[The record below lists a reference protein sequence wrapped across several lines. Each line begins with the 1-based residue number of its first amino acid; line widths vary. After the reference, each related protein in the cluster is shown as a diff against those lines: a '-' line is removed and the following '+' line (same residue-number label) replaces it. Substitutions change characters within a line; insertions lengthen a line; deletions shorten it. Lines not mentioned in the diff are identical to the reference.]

1 MSRQQFIMC
10 VPTLEHYYCN
20 INLLFYLDW
29 DPSNYPLLAKIRQ
42 SVERFSSLWHLAL
55 DFHENYEKWYYG
67 PFKGLDT
74 NIIQTQVE
82 TMYSTACQLS
92 KTFNDSPAARR
103 ISETVRTKIEKF
115 RTHLPVLHTL
125 VWIFPF
131 KFSHNPLKFSF
142 TRETDIKMTRT
153 KKLNNLQ
160 NFKSWKIELTNT
172 PIFPTCQVKN
182 SFLICMYLQLICFWL
197 KLFFVNFYQE
207 RKSERIERK
216 YLKHKI
222 RTLVQSWFE
231 RQALECYQ
239 WSQWSYCKIWW

>member
-1 MSRQQFIMC
+1 MVSEKSSTAQKGVNHFWSK
-10 VPTLEHYYCN
+10 L
-20 INLLFYLDW
+20 INDCILYLDW

-125 VWIFPF
+125 CNPGLRDRHWNAISEANGAVVKYDDSTRYVSLTKESSPF
-131 KFSHNPLKFSF
+131 
-142 TRETDIKMTRT
+142 
-153 KKLNNLQ
+153 
-160 NFKSWKIELTNT
+160 
-172 PIFPTCQVKN
+172 
-182 SFLICMYLQLICFWL
+182 
-197 KLFFVNFYQE
+197 
-207 RKSERIERK
+207 
-216 YLKHKI
+216 
-222 RTLVQSWFE
+222 
-231 RQALECYQ
+231 AL
-239 WSQWSYCKIWW
+239 S

>member
-1 MSRQQFIMC
+1 MECPVHICSLSLNKPFTLYICLNQSYLSGFFSSCLILSGQTWTESFWPKLINKC
-10 VPTLEHYYCN
+10 V
-20 INLLFYLDW
+20 FYLDW

-125 VWIFPF
+125 VWILRF
-131 KFSHNPLKFSF
+131 KISHNPLKFSF
-142 TRETDIKMTRT
+142 TRETDIKMTRA
-153 KKLNNLQ
+153 
-160 NFKSWKIELTNT
+160 KSW
-172 PIFPTCQVKN
+172 V
-182 SFLICMYLQLICFWL
+182 ICKTSNL
-197 KLFFVNFYQE
+197 E
-207 RKSERIERK
+207 R
-216 YLKHKI
+216 
-222 RTLVQSWFE
+222 
-231 RQALECYQ
+231 
-239 WSQWSYCKIWW
+239 

>member
-125 VWIFPF
+125 C
-131 KFSHNPLKFSF
+131 NPGLRERHWKAISEANGAEVKYDDS
-142 TRETDIKMTRT
+142 TRYV
-153 KKLNNLQ
+153 
-160 NFKSWKIELTNT
+160 S
-172 PIFPTCQVKN
+172 
-182 SFLICMYLQLICFWL
+182 SMYLSI
-197 KLFFVNFYQE
+197 K
-207 RKSERIERK
+207 
-216 YLKHKI
+216 
-222 RTLVQSWFE
+222 
-231 RQALECYQ
+231 
-239 WSQWSYCKIWW
+239 

>member
-1 MSRQQFIMC
+1 MSLPHNHLSKFWPILINKC
-10 VPTLEHYYCN
+10 VL
-20 INLLFYLDW
+20 YLDW

-125 VWIFPF
+125 C
-131 KFSHNPLKFSF
+131 NPGLRDRHWNAISEANGAIVKYDDS
-142 TRETDIKMTRT
+142 TRYVSSTAGVFY
-153 KKLNNLQ
+153 N
-160 NFKSWKIELTNT
+160 
-172 PIFPTCQVKN
+172 VKN
-182 SFLICMYLQLICFWL
+182 GLSFNIS
-197 KLFFVNFYQE
+197 
-207 RKSERIERK
+207 KS
-216 YLKHKI
+216 
-222 RTLVQSWFE
+222 S
-231 RQALECYQ
+231 
-239 WSQWSYCKIWW
+239 